1 MTGSGPSSQ
10 PQSVDAE
17 RKGRKVK
24 IRKVDVT
31 ALDRP
36 RSAAGRS
43 AKKAL
48 TPAQRER
55 QRQQR
60 QLYKLMDQLTDNDT
74 AFEVRL
80 GRGEKPIT
88 VRQRLLRAAAD
99 RGKEVAVRKAQTGNA
114 FVVGLMTPERRS
126 NRGRKRASRT
136 S

>member
-43 AKKAL
+43 ATKAL

-55 QRQQR
+55 QLQQR
-60 QLYKLMDQLTDNDT
+60 QLHKLMDQLTDNDT

-80 GRGEKPIT
+80 GRGEKP
-88 VRQRLLRAAAD
+88 VC
-99 RGKEVAVRKAQTGNA
+99 A
-114 FVVGLMTPERRS
+114 FRTATSLPRSERHRPATPS
-126 NRGRKRASRT
+126 SSGS
-136 S
+136 